1 MDVLITGAGGR
12 IGSQV
17 ARQLLAGGH
26 RVRGLDVAR
35 GPVVDEL
42 ETLGARVFVGGLGD
56 RQLLA
61 QACADVDAV
70 VHTGAVLSSHGQPD
84 DLLIDANIVGTYTLL
99 TAVRDHAPA
108 LRRFVNLSSDA
119 VYWTGGGVA
128 PAALPVDEHFPRTAG
143 SVYGATKVAAEQLC
157 WSFLHTYGVPV
168 VIARPTATAAPA
180 ELITPGSVFGRRWF
194 AGGALDWW
202 ASRPSLPPADEELRR
217 LLRDSGAA
225 PDDLFVPVDAEGRA
239 SVSMTNDTRDVA
251 AGLCLMLEVPEA
263 VGEAFNLGSTEH
275 SDAEL
280 VRHLGERLGRRVHEI
295 VHPDKRPSWYV
306 SSLKARSVLGY
317 RPRHDVFAMVDE
329 ALADA
334 ATDTE
339 VPA

>member
-17 ARQLLAGGH
+17 AQRLLAGGH
-26 RVRGLDVAR
+26 RVRALDVVR
-35 GPVVDEL
+35 GAVVDEL
-42 ETLGARVFVGGLGD
+42 AGLGARVFIGGLTD
-56 RQLLA
+56 RRLLA
-61 QACADVDAV
+61 DACADVDAV

-84 DLLIDANIVGTYTLL
+84 DLVVEVNIAGTYTLL
-99 TAVRDHAPA
+99 TAARDHAPA

-119 VYWTGGGVA
+119 VYWTGTTA

-180 ELITPGSVFGRRWF
+180 ELVRPDSIFGRRWF
-194 AGGALDWW
+194 TGGALDWW
-202 ASRPSLPPADEELRR
+202 ASRPSLSPADDELRR
-217 LLRDSGAA
+217 LVRESGAA
-225 PDDLFVPVDAEGRA
+225 ERDLFVPVGTDGRA
-239 SVSMTNDTRDVA
+239 SVSMINDARDVA
-251 AGLCLMLEVPEA
+251 AGICLMLEVPEA

-275 SDAEL
+275 SEAEL
-280 VRHLGERLGRRVHEI
+280 VRYLGERLGRPVHEI
-295 VHPDKRPSWYV
+295 VHDDKRPSWYV
-306 SSLKARSVLGY
+306 SSLKARSLLGY
-317 RPRHDVFAMVDE
+317 QPQHDVFGMVDE
-329 ALADA
+329 ALARK
-334 ATDTE
+334 E